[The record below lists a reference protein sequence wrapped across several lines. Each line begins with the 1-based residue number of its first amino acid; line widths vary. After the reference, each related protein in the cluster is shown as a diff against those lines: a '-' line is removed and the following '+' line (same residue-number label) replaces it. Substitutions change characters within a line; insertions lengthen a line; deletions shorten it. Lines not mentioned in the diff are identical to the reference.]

1 MILLLAGTSDARLI
15 LQRLKENHAKVAVSV
30 TTEYGA
36 ALLHEAADLVNQNR
50 LDACGLQQLFDDWDI
65 SLVVDATH
73 PYAAEASKNALAA
86 THAAGIPYYRF
97 ERASVPVDGPDL
109 TGLLHRVKSEP
120 AARRSV
126 RVLVKAPGTI
136 QLDERRVSV
145 IAMRAAVTTRCAVG
159 WPRVTSCSGIRWQ
172 R

>member
-86 THAAGIPYYRF
+86 THAAGIP
-97 ERASVPVDGPDL
+97 S
-109 TGLLHRVKSEP
+109 
-120 AARRSV
+120 
-126 RVLVKAPGTI
+126 
-136 QLDERRVSV
+136 
-145 IAMRAAVTTRCAVG
+145 
-159 WPRVTSCSGIRWQ
+159 
-172 R
+172 